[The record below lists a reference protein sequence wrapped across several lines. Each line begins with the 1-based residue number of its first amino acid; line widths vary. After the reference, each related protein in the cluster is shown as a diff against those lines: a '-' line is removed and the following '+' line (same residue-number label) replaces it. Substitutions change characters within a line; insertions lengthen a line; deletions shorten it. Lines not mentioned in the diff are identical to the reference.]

1 MGSIKK
7 RRRSAFAEIDQES
20 ENQLIQVHPSAT
32 FEPSITDY
40 FSCSSDQT
48 AKSSCNLQCI
58 IEEK

>member
-7 RRRSAFAEIDQES
+7 GRCSAFEDIDPES
-20 ENQLIQVHPSAT
+20 ENQLIPVHPSAT
-32 FEPSITDY
+32 FEPSITYY

-48 AKSSCNLQCI
+48 AKFSCNLKCI